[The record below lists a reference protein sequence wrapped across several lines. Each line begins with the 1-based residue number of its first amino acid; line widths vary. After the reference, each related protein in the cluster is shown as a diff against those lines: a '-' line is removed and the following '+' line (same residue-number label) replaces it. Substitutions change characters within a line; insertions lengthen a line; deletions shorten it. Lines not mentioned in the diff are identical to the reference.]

1 MMRWLAVVLCGC
13 AFAGVATN
21 EKAEFFEKKIR
32 PILTT
37 KCFACHTNS
46 KLGGL
51 RLDSR
56 ESILQGGKTGAAIV
70 PGEPENSLL
79 IQAVSRQHERLKMP
93 PSGPL
98 DPAEV
103 ADLKSWVKMGAVW
116 PNQAESTARPS
127 GSHYAIT
134 KEQRAFW
141 AFQPIRKP
149 TEPVVK
155 NTSWAKAALDRFV
168 LAKLEQK
175 GLQPVEPAG
184 KAALIRRATFDLTG
198 LPPTPEEVDAFLA
211 DQTPAAF
218 AKVVDL
224 LLASPCYGER

>member
-13 AFAGVATN
+13 AFAGVPPN

-56 ESILQGGKTGAAIV
+56 ESILQGGKSGAAIV
-70 PGEPENSLL
+70 PGDPDSSLL

-93 PSGPL
+93 PTGPL
-98 DPAEV
+98 DPTEV
-103 ADLKSWVKMGAVW
+103 ADLKAWVKMGAVW
-116 PNQAESTARPS
+116 PNQAEPTRRPS
-127 GSHYAIT
+127 REYVIT

-141 AFQPIRKP
+141 AFQPIGKP
-149 TEPVVK
+149 AEPVVK
-155 NTSWAKAALDRFV
+155 NSAWAKGALDRFI

-175 GLQPVEPAG
+175 GLKPVEAAG
-184 KAALIRRATFDLTG
+184 KTA
-198 LPPTPEEVDAFLA
+198 
-211 DQTPAAF
+211 
-218 AKVVDL
+218 
-224 LLASPCYGER
+224 